1 MAIYTNLP
9 IYQASYSL
17 MLEVSRM
24 MPDLPRDCRYTL
36 GQEMRGKVME
46 IIILIYRANR
56 TRQKARIIAGMRETL
71 LEVQVYVRLM
81 CDLRYISQK
90 KYALLMEHTS
100 GMSRQLAAW
109 EKSECRKQSDGQM
122 MDC

>member
-1 MAIYTNLP
+1 M
-9 IYQASYSL
+9 
-17 MLEVSRM
+17 
-24 MPDLPRDCRYTL
+24 
-36 GQEMRGKVME
+36 
-46 IIILIYRANR
+46 
-56 TRQKARIIAGMRETL
+56 L

-90 KYALLMEHTS
+90 KSALLMEHTS